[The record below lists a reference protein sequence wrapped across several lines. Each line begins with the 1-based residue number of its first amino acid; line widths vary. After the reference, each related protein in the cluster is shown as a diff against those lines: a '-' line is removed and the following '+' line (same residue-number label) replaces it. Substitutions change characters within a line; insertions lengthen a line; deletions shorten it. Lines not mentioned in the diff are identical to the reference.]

1 MKYKLIHHSSI
12 TVFNA
17 LVQQHLDEGWRLRG
31 ETVIS
36 IKDTT
41 WYYQAVVK
49 PDWWDDLM
57 RRARDEALTEF

>member
-1 MKYKLIHHSSI
+1 MRYKLIHHSSI
-12 TVFNA
+12 TVFND

-36 IKDTT
+36 IESTV

-57 RRARDEALTEF
+57 QRMKSETPP